1 MSNFLTGVDT
11 TLINQYEPS
20 LASYYPS
27 GSSDWVNQ
35 IGIAKR
41 YIMNSLRNNKR
52 DTRKYLVPLWLYE
65 DDTTAITETSYAS
78 AITSEESF
86 NRTIWVT
93 DCKEITG
100 ATTPLYLQGT
110 NESDP
115 ASTDWRYIPTR
126 ESVSGYTTTNGA
138 TTGNLSANLR
148 SVVKLEQT
156 FKYYRIVGSNV
167 VALKYQSYLI
177 EASFHYA
184 HLFKSLEIIF
194 NMLVASDENPR
205 WSDKAEMY
213 RNMFDMEMNNMQ
225 AYYDTDGSGAIDD
238 TELNQQV
245 NERRIYR

>member
-20 LASYYPS
+20 LVNYYPS

-35 IGIAKR
+35 LGIAKR
-41 YIMNSLRNNKR
+41 FIMNVLRNNKR
-52 DTRKYLVPLWLYE
+52 DTKKYLVPLWLYE

-78 AITSEESF
+78 AITAEEGF

-93 DCKEITG
+93 EINTTTG
-100 ATTPLYLQGT
+100 TAGFYLQGT
-110 NESDP
+110 NESSPSAD
-115 ASTDWRYIPTR
+115 DWKYIPTR
-126 ESVSGYTTTNGA
+126 ESVAGYATTNTA
-138 TTGNLSANLR
+138 TTGTLSANLR
-148 SVVKLEQT
+148 TIIKLEET
-156 FKYYRIVGSNV
+156 YKYYRVTN
-167 VALKYQSYLI
+167 AQLTACKFRSYLI

-194 NMLVASDENPR
+194 NMLSASDEVTR
-205 WSDKAEMY
+205 WSEKADMY
-213 RNMFDMEMNNMQ
+213 RNMYDMEMNNMQ

-238 TELNQQV
+238 SELNQQV

>member
-1 MSNFLTGVDT
+1 MNFLTGVDT

-20 LASYYPS
+20 LSSYYPS
-27 GSSDWVNQ
+27 GSSDWTNQ

-41 YIMNSLRNNKR
+41 YIMNILRNNKR
-52 DTRKYLVPLWLYE
+52 DTRKYLTPLWLYE

-78 AITSEESF
+78 TITSEEEF
-86 NRTIWVT
+86 NRSIWVT
-93 DCKEITG
+93 EVN
-100 ATTPLYLQGT
+100 TTSGTAGFYLQGT
-110 NESDP
+110 NESSPTED
-115 ASTDWRYIPTR
+115 DWRYIPTR
-126 ESVSGYTTTNGA
+126 ESVSGYTTTNSA
-138 TTGNLSANLR
+138 TTGTLSANLR
-148 SVVKLEQT
+148 TVVKLEQT
-156 FKYYRIVGSNV
+156 FKYYRLTNTQLT
-167 VALKYQSYLI
+167 ACKFRSYLI

-184 HLFKSLEIIF
+184 HLFKTLEIIF

-238 TELNQQV
+238 NERNQQV